1 MISIRQGFGMIK
13 PDSFFLVLTT
23 DCDKRSEC
31 PYCFYNVEP
40 DRIAPSRLDTK
51 EILGFFKQLKLF
63 NIPNVY
69 LTGGEPLMRED
80 IEEIVAGAHAL
91 QLNTFLLSN
100 GRSLDAPRVARLE
113 KAGLDVFVLSL
124 NGLSIQ
130 DRRTISV
137 VTRFRRTTLSFTY
150 VLTQDNT
157 NFIGDITEL
166 ARALN
171 SGLIFQPAY
180 IPEGNKLRK
189 KLSLAGLGEFDWSEL
204 YADLREW
211 AGGLGYGRYLDLI
224 HDVYHERKLRPRS
237 CGMGSGAIV
246 VDADGSVYS
255 CFHRRDLSCG
265 DIRRDD
271 LAEILDRAGTLSASL
286 AEATCFGEH
295 CVSLHT
301 AFGR

>member
-1 MISIRQGFGMIK
+1 MIK
-13 PDSFFLVLTT
+13 PDNVFLVLTT

-31 PYCFYNVEP
+31 RYCFYNVEP
-40 DRIAPSRLDTK
+40 DRLAPSRLDTK
-51 EILGFFKQLKLF
+51 AILGFFKQLRLF

-69 LTGGEPLMRED
+69 LTGGEPLLRED
-80 IEEIVAGAHAL
+80 LEEIVAGAHAL

-137 VTRFRRTTLSFTY
+137 VTRFRRTALSFIY
-150 VLTQDNT
+150 VLTPDNT
-157 NFIGDITEL
+157 DFIGDVTEL

-171 SGLIFQPAY
+171 AGLIFQPAY
-180 IPEGNKLRK
+180 LPEESKLRK
-189 KLSLAGLGEFDWSEL
+189 KLSLASLGEFDWSEL
-204 YADLREW
+204 YTELRPW
-211 AGGLGYGRYLDLI
+211 ASGLGYERYLDLI
-224 HDVYHERKLRPRS
+224 HDVYHDRKLKPAA
-237 CGMGSGAIV
+237 CGMGSRAVV

-255 CFHRRDLSCG
+255 CFHRRDLNCG

-271 LAEILDRAGTLSASL
+271 LAEILDRAAAHSAPL
-286 AEATCFGEH
+286 AAATCFGEH
-295 CVSLHT
+295 CLSLHT
-301 AFGR
+301 GFGK